1 MKSLRNETPR
11 ISWFWGIVLSLSLH
25 TIVFLLAIFWGF
37 GSPKQL
43 DETESIEG
51 RLVSP
56 SEFEQSIRENTGSG
70 KGEERIKVPQPKEPE
85 VSKETK
91 KVEIKKETPK
101 IKEEPKKAEPRK
113 EESLPKI
120 KEERP
125 KDVLALETKKKKQQ
139 VAEIPKPTEQPR
151 ILPKEV
157 EKPKEPSF
165 EDIRN
170 RVLEDMQKV
179 QKEDKERER
188 QKVLIEIEKRRIL
201 KDIEEKRLAEANPS
215 DEGGGTGEGSSS
227 LNRHSP
233 GARAALAALFINR
246 VREEIKSN
254 WRIPEN
260 VPVDG
265 SLRTVVVFKIDEGG
279 RVHDVRVEK
288 PSGNPA
294 FDDFCVKAIYR
305 ASPLTPP
312 PSELLEEA
320 KTDGVEVPFTNDR
333 S

>member
-1 MKSLRNETPR
+1 MNSLRGETPK

-25 TIVFLLAIFWGF
+25 AIIFLLAIFWGF
-37 GSPKQL
+37 GSPNQL
-43 DETESIEG
+43 DEPQSIEG
-51 RLVSP
+51 RLVSS
-56 SEFEQSIRENTGSG
+56 SEIEQSIKENAGLG
-70 KGEERIKVPQPKEPE
+70 KNEEGIKAPQPAAKPE
-85 VSKETK
+85 IPQESK
-91 KVEIKKETPK
+91 KVEVKKETPR
-101 IKEEPKKAEPRK
+101 IKEEPKKAELKK
-113 EESLPKI
+113 EEPPPKV
-120 KEERP
+120 KEEKP
-125 KDVLALETKKKKQQ
+125 KDVMALETKRKKQ

-151 ILPKEV
+151 V

-170 RVLEDMQKV
+170 RVLEDMRKV

-188 QKVLIEIEKRRIL
+188 RRVLSEIERKEIL
-201 KDIEEKRLAEANPS
+201 KDIEARKVAEANPS
-215 DEGGGTGEGSSS
+215 NEEREIGRRGSAS
-227 LNRHSP
+227 LNSQSP

-265 SLRTVVVFKIDEGG
+265 SLKTVVVFRIDEGG

-288 PSGNPA
+288 SSGNPA